1 LAVSVA
7 ATTSFDLDRFHDPFW
22 VMDAIMTGSGFEGAS
37 AHTSNRKSGRSGR
50 VEILVRGDRRR
61 SWTPEQKCQIVSE
74 SLEPGVTPSEVA
86 RRHGIGTGQLYTWRR
101 QMVGV
106 QSALSTQSGP
116 RFASVEVGPAAPL
129 PDQLPAS
136 AAPAA
141 PSSSRTEGLIEIVLL
156 SGVSLRV
163 DAHVDGRALH
173 QVLSALADH

>member
-1 LAVSVA
+1 MD
-7 ATTSFDLDRFHDPFW
+7 ATTDFGLED
-22 VMDAIMTGSGFEGAS
+22 TS
-37 AHTSNRKSGRSGR
+37 AHTSNRKSGGSGR
-50 VEILVRGDRRR
+50 VEILVRADRRR

-74 SLEPGVTPSEVA
+74 SLAPGVTPSEVA
-86 RRHGIGTGQLYTWRR
+86 RQHGIGTGQLYTWRR

-106 QSALSTQSGP
+106 RSAVSTQSGP

-136 AAPAA
+136 ASPAA

-163 DAHVDGRALH
+163 DANVDGRALRR
-173 QVLSALADH
+173 VLDALSRQ